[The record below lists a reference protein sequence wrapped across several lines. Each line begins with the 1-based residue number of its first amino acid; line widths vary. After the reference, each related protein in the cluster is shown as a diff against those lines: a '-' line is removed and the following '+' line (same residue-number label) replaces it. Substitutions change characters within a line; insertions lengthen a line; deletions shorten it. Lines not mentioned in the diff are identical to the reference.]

1 MRGATGNL
9 YCGLHD
15 FSEMG
20 FLLHCLRPGDVF
32 VDVGA
37 NVGLYSI
44 YAAKKKNLQVIA
56 FEPSVF
62 NLELLA
68 RNLFLNDLQ
77 DHVTIAPFALSDGLG
92 TSVMHMTTTEWGGSF
107 DLW

>member
-1 MRGATGNL
+1 
-9 YCGLHD
+9 
-15 FSEMG
+15 MG
-20 FLLHCLRPGDVF
+20 CRCEYRLIL
-32 VDVGA
+32 
-37 NVGLYSI
+37 I
-44 YAAKKKNLQVIA
+44 YAAKKKNFRVIA

-77 DHVTIAPFALSDGLG
+77 DKVTIVPFALSDGLG
-92 TSVMHMTTTEWGGSF
+92 TSVMRMTTTEREGTF